1 MTKNVKKDTRKRPDP
16 IFMRK
21 VVTSAED
28 ALESLRCADG
38 EIAMIIGEETETID
52 EAVSNI
58 LIDFND
64 NRPKLLENENIYAS
78 LTVNVNKLTYKINR
92 EFSFGWLI
100 SYNIVDGAAVIDK
113 ISLQIVIFANNN
125 SLILDLIDQ
134 GWTRVQ
140 KSK

>member
-100 SYNIVDGAAVIDK
+100 SYNIVDGDAVIDK

-140 KSK
+140 ISK

>member
-38 EIAMIIGEETETID
+38 EIAIIIGEETETID

>member
-100 SYNIVDGAAVIDK
+100 SYNIVDGDAVIDK